1 MNFNRLPL
9 VMAMA
14 MATAVASPA
23 AFAQS
28 SVTVYG
34 KLYPMIQ
41 NDSGSGATNGASSAT
56 LGVAGTGVNAIVR
69 NTGMF
74 SGNSRW
80 GILGTEDLGGGMDA
94 FFQMESVVGVNNG
107 AGGLWDRDIFVG
119 LSKKG
124 VGSLKLGS
132 MDTIFKNYGDTIGTL
147 GVSSGTF
154 LSNSNVLR
162 KVGFGRDNSARFH
175 ERRANSIQLESDEM
189 AGFRAGFQYSLDSA
203 KTATR
208 NATTTS
214 LGLKYDN
221 GPLYVSI
228 AHEIHDD
235 FFGGSINSPA
245 ALRNNADQAVNSK
258 DKATQFAVEY
268 RLGKAHKFSFDVI
281 TKEYDENATLAN
293 KFKSYKNTAIQLA
306 MENRWSDQWRT
317 SANYVRSNAGSCAL
331 TTGACVTNG
340 LEANKFTLAAAYYF
354 SRRTYAFGGVSK
366 LTNGS
371 AARFST
377 NPVANNSNPG
387 EDVTYM
393 ALGLA
398 HSF

>member
-1 MNFNRLPL
+1 
-9 VMAMA
+9 
-14 MATAVASPA
+14 
-23 AFAQS
+23 
-28 SVTVYG
+28 
-34 KLYPMIQ
+34 
-41 NDSGSGATNGASSAT
+41 
-56 LGVAGTGVNAIVR
+56 
-69 NTGMF
+69 
-74 SGNSRW
+74 
-80 GILGTEDLGGGMDA
+80 
-94 FFQMESVVGVNNG
+94 VVGVNNG
-107 AGGLWDRDIFVG
+107 AGGVWDRDTFVG

-124 VGSLKLGS
+124 VGTLKLGS

-175 ERRANSIQLESDEM
+175 ERRANSIQLESAEM
-189 AGFRAGFQYSLDSA
+189 AGFQAGFQYALDSA

-235 FFGGSINSPA
+235 FFGGSINSPTA
-245 ALRNNADQAVNSK
+245 MRNNADPAVNSK

-268 RLGKAHKFSFDVI
+268 RLGKVHKFSVDVI
-281 TKEYDENATLAN
+281 SKDYQENATFTGRFL
-293 KFKSYKNTAIQLA
+293 SYKNTAWQLA
-306 MENRWSDQWRT
+306 MENRWNDQWRT
-317 SANYVRSNAGSCAL
+317 SANYVKSSAGSCARVASVCG
-331 TTGACVTNG
+331 TSG
-340 LEANKFTLAAAYYF
+340 LDASKITVAAAYYL
-354 SRRTYAFGGVSK
+354 SRRTYAFGGISK

-393 ALGLA
+393 ALGVA